1 MFTQCEDYRE
11 QFREMKRLYENEV
24 RYYKVDEDNNVSYP
38 SITSILSFINRGK
51 FADWRQRV
59 GNEEAD
65 KVTKAATDRGTKF
78 HKVVEVYLQNGY
90 YESLPEYQVPLVQ
103 QMFKAAKKHLDN
115 RINNIYQQETSRY
128 SD

>member
-59 GNEEAD
+59 GNEEANRI
-65 KVTKAATDRGTKF
+65 TKAATDRGTKF
-78 HKVVEVYLQNGY
+78 HKVVEVYLQNGDY
-90 YESLPEYQVPLVQ
+90 KSLDEYEVPKVQ
-103 QMFKAAKKHLDN
+103 LMFQAAKPHLDK
-115 RINNIYQQETSRY
+115 RINNIIDESRREIAE
-128 SD
+128 